1 MMENEEIE
9 LFKDKLLR
17 NIKKIGD
24 ISFDVFLHH
33 KGHHVELP
41 DLGEFKDELEEW
53 IAYSGLAEYLVSK
66 DIYYAFSGTIYLD
79 EEEVMVSVKFSGP
92 YDDEFEN
99 TLIEIDNST
108 LAHITGDE
116 TLKQPL
122 NDFNSDEFFIQ
133 FEYDQEQGYL
143 DFSADYYV
151 ENGFIDFQDIFI
163 DQQIERLKSLCEQH
177 VLSNVPT
184 LNVPSDLPQY
194 WSASCDQGSVSYS
207 ISTGSLILRFDDI

>member
-1 MMENEEIE
+1 MENDEIKV
-9 LFKDKLLR
+9 FKDKLLHYI
-17 NIKKIGD
+17 NQIGD

-41 DLGEFKDELEEW
+41 DLGEFKNELEEW

-66 DIYYAFSGTIYLD
+66 DIYYTFSGTLYLD
-79 EEEVMVSVKFSGP
+79 GDEIMVSVQFSGP
-92 YDDEFEN
+92 YDEEFEN

-108 LAHITGDE
+108 LAQIIGDDV
-116 TLKQPL
+116 LKQPL
-122 NDFNSDEFFIQ
+122 DDFNPDEFFIQ
-133 FEYDQEQGYL
+133 FEYDQDQGFL
-143 DFSADYYV
+143 GFSADYYV
-151 ENGFIDFQDIFI
+151 ENRFIDFQDIFV

-184 LNVPSDLPQY
+184 LDVPSDLPQY

-207 ISTGSLILRFDDI
+207 ISTGALILRFDDI